1 MVATCGLKLLF
12 ATIPKGMFCIGK
24 SDLESTSIQDLRFL
38 ISEKLIIVI
47 RGFKIANLA
56 IKLRNK
62 LNNLT

>member
-1 MVATCGLKLLF
+1 
-12 ATIPKGMFCIGK
+12 MFCIGK